1 VKAERLGEFEELSLL
16 AICAL
21 ADAAYGVA
29 VQQHLEKLTF
39 RPVSMGAVYAS
50 LERLERKGFVRS
62 ALTASTGVRGGKRK
76 RIFRATAT
84 GQVLRDVRRLR
95 RRCGDR
101 SSSPSEGV
109 PTAACRG

>member
-1 VKAERLGEFEELSLL
+1 MKGERLGEFEELSLL

-29 VQQHLEKLTF
+29 VQQHLEKLTS

-62 ALTASTGVRGGKRK
+62 ALTASTGLRGGKRK

-84 GQVLRDVRRLR
+84 GRDVLRDVRRLR
-95 RRCGDR
+95 EAMWR
-101 SSSPSEGV
+101 SIGEPK
-109 PTAACRG
+109 RGRA